1 MFQVQYEYQYKVDE
15 GERRGPVMDR
25 WERRLG
31 EYVKG
36 AYSVLQP
43 DGSVRT
49 VDYEVDGDGGYHAV
63 TRLTPPSTFCGS
75 LSHKKYINH
84 RNNK

>member
-1 MFQVQYEYQYKVDE
+1 
-15 GERRGPVMDR
+15 MDR

-49 VDYEVDGDGGYHAV
+49 VDYEVDGERGYHAI
-63 TRLTPPSTFCGS
+63 TRLTPPSTLQIQSRSGVSWKSGVNADNRSWWEVTASFV
-75 LSHKKYINH
+75 
-84 RNNK
+84 